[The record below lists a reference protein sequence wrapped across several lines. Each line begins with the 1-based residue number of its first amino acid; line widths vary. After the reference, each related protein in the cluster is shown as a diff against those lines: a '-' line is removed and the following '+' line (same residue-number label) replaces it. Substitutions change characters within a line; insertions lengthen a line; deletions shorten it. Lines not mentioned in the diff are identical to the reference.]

1 MIGRSKINEIL
12 PDMTQNGC
20 CYMLVYRQKK
30 KRYKKHVI
38 LIRLGKEEICIKSL
52 ISHCW
57 KSQI

>member
-12 PDMTQNGC
+12 PDITQN
-20 CYMLVYRQKK
+20 
-30 KRYKKHVI
+30 KHVI
-38 LIRLGKEEICIKSL
+38 LIRLGKEEMFIQSL